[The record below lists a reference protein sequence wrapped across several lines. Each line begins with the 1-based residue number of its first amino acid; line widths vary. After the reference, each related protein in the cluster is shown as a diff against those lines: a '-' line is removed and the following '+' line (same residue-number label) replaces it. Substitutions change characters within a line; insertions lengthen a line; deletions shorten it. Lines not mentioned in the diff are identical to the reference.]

1 MQTIDYSGA
10 TNLGSAMGLVNYS
23 VPGILTNA
31 TNSFVF
37 DLVYGSKVNSP
48 NTNQIR
54 AFLFEERDNR
64 YLFKLGV
71 IPQQKGIYGI
81 GFSDAQKQDFQS
93 ILKILISTII

>member
-1 MQTIDYSGA
+1 M
-10 TNLGSAMGLVNYS
+10 
-23 VPGILTNA
+23 P
-31 TNSFVF
+31 
-37 DLVYGSKVNSP
+37 SP

-81 GFSDAQKQDFQS
+81 GFSDAVNVYRKSDNCTKAGFAINFENTNQHHYLNPNYNSSPSEVSGYYVKVY
-93 ILKILISTII
+93 